1 LRRGDVYDLESDL
14 SQPGPPVY
22 NRIGNDIEQIVFFGR
37 SADRVAKSL
46 LPLLDSHDPEMR
58 RLATDASLLVREM
71 RFADVNRVAGPPG
84 ENVAVLAAKLEKLP
98 DAAEVA
104 RQMKPPP
111 VQAGVTNVSAGPT
124 DAVKLDESFFRGY
137 VEPILQKRGKDGY
150 ACVHCHATHTLFD
163 GTWSTVKNVV
173 DTANPEN
180 SLLLRKPTSS
190 SETEGVAGSKILPH
204 GGGTRFSKDSPEYA
218 IILRWIQG
226 AQ

>member
-1 LRRGDVYDLESDL
+1 
-14 SQPGPPVY
+14 
-22 NRIGNDIEQIVFFGR
+22 
-37 SADRVAKSL
+37 
-46 LPLLDSHDPEMR
+46 
-58 RLATDASLLVREM
+58 
-71 RFADVNRVAGPPG
+71 
-84 ENVAVLAAKLEKLP
+84 
-98 DAAEVA
+98 
-104 RQMKPPP
+104 
-111 VQAGVTNVSAGPT
+111 
-124 DAVKLDESFFRGY
+124 VKLDESFFRGY